1 MVQIFLLFPFCF
13 ISFECVDFSLE
24 EKSFFTMK
32 KQFVILAAVAMLLA
46 SCRPQEEE
54 KNYVTIDFDELTLP
68 SQGYLHQ
75 QAYQKETLPLR
86 FGHSYNAEWDSW
98 QGFVVSNQTDTETSG
113 YLNQYSVAAGA
124 AASGDNFALFFR
136 RESGSPEIYEI
147 AFTDASEHRFKSMAF
162 CNATYPYLS
171 MKNGDA
177 FSKKFEDGDYFKLII
192 HGYDAEGVET
202 TSKEIYLADFRE
214 GKQYLPNTWNTIDLT
229 SLGEVNKLAFD
240 FASSDMGIWGMNTP
254 AYVCLDNIIF
264 EE

>member
-75 QAYQKETLPLR
+75 QAYQKDALPLR
-86 FGHSYNAEWDSW
+86 FGHSYTPDWDSW
-98 QGFVVSNQTDTETSG
+98 TGFVVSCQGDTQTPG
-113 YLNQYSVAAGA
+113 YVNQYSVIAGT
-124 AASGDNFALFFR
+124 AASGDNFAVFFR
-136 RESGSPEIYEI
+136 DSSYPENNELS
-147 AFTDASEHRFKSMAF
+147 FSDASEHRFKSISF
-162 CNATYPYLS
+162 CNATYSYLS
-171 MKNGDA
+171 MKHGDA
-177 FSKKFEDGDYFKLII
+177 FSKKFVDGDYFKLII
-192 HGYDAEGVET
+192 TGYDAEGLET
-202 TSKEIYLADFRE
+202 ATKEVYLADFRE